1 MSVLTDKEQAIAD
14 FAQEK
19 RKLIVDVI
27 GQNGVPTSN
36 PELLKVMVTTLQHLD
51 ASNISQAKLRL
62 AEGTR
67 EDAKAQMA
75 LVTELL
81 KNVRP
86 GEGAAERPLLER
98 SLPALPEDMDI
109 LQEIT
114 PDELKLPEAM
124 GSAEATYDANDDDDD
139 V

>member
-1 MSVLTDKEQAIAD
+1 MGVLTDKEQAIAD

-19 RKLIVDVI
+19 RKLVVDVI
-27 GQNGVPTSN
+27 SQNGVPTSN
-36 PELLKVMVTTLQHLD
+36 PELLKIMVTTLQHLD

-86 GEGAAERPLLER
+86 GEGASAV
-98 SLPALPEDMDI
+98 PALDRVIPSLPEDVDI
-109 LQEIT
+109 LRGIT
-114 PDELKLPEAM
+114 PEELKLPEAM
-124 GSAEATYDANDDDDD
+124 GSAEATYDASDADA
-139 V
+139 